1 MSEILNWLLL
11 SLLALALI
19 PTLLLAAQVIIANFP
34 RRATQ
39 LNDVASPRV
48 AVIVPAHNESAGIR
62 VALDSVMPQL
72 MPGDRLVV
80 VADNCSDD
88 TAQVAAAA
96 GAEVVERHDT
106 SRRGKGC
113 ALDFGVRYLELDAPE
128 EVVIVDADCEV
139 MPGTIERIARLSS
152 FSGRPVQAVY
162 LMKSPQSASGMA
174 PLREFAWTVK
184 NLVRPLGFH
193 KLHLPCQ
200 LMGSG
205 MAFPWAVI
213 SKASLATGHI
223 VEDLKL
229 GLELTRAGT
238 APLFCPEALVTSV
251 FPENAVG
258 LRTQQ
263 TRWEHG
269 HVGMVIGEAPG
280 YFVDA
285 IKRMDLSL
293 LALTLDMCVPP
304 LALLTLAAMG
314 LGVAALTFFIFSANA
329 GPLLIAVA
337 LLTVLAATVFV
348 AWVRF
353 GMQIVPL
360 RLLLYAPFYALGK
373 IPLYVGFL
381 IKRQVEWVR
390 SKRDTP

>member
-19 PTLLLAAQVIIANFP
+19 PTLLLAAQVIIATLP

-39 LNDVASPRV
+39 PSEIASPRV

-72 MPGDRLVV
+72 RPGDRLVV

-113 ALDFGVRYLELDAPE
+113 ALDFGVRYLELDPPE

-139 MPGTIERIARLSS
+139 MPGTIDRIARLSA

-162 LMKSPQSASGMA
+162 LMKSPESASRMA
-174 PLREFAWTVK
+174 PLKEFAWTVK

-205 MAFPWAVI
+205 MAFPWAAI
-213 SKASLATGHI
+213 NKASLATGHI

-229 GLELTRAGT
+229 GLEMARAGT

-251 FPENAVG
+251 FPANAVG

-269 HVGMVIGEAPG
+269 HLGMVFGEAPG

-285 IKRMDLSL
+285 IMRMDLSL

-304 LALLTLAAMG
+304 LALLSLGIMG
-314 LGVAALTFFIFSANA
+314 LGVAGLIFLLFSANA
-329 GPLLIAVA
+329 GPLLIALT
-337 LLTVLAATVFV
+337 LLMVLAATVFI

-353 GMQIVPL
+353 GMQMLPL

-373 IPLYVGFL
+373 IPLYAGFL

-390 SKRDTP
+390 SKRDAP

>member
-11 SLLALALI
+11 SLLALACI
-19 PTLLLAAQVIIANFP
+19 PTLLLAAQVIIATLP
-34 RRATQ
+34 RRAAT
-39 LNDVASPRV
+39 LSDVASPRL
-48 AVIVPAHNESAGIR
+48 AVIVPAHNESAGVH
-62 VALDSVMPQL
+62 VALESVMPQL
-72 MPGDRLVV
+72 RPGDRLVV

-96 GAEVVERHDT
+96 GAEVVERRDM

-113 ALDFGVRYLELDAPE
+113 ALDFGVRYLEPDPPQV
-128 EVVIVDADCEV
+128 VVIVDADCKV
-139 MPGTIERIARLSS
+139 MPGTIDRIARLSTL
-152 FSGRPVQAVY
+152 SGRPVQAVY
-162 LMKSPQSASGMA
+162 LMQSPQSASRMS

-193 KLHLPCQ
+193 RLRLPCQ

-205 MAFPWAVI
+205 MAFPWPII
-213 SKASLATGHI
+213 STAPLATGHI

-229 GLELTRAGT
+229 GLELARAGA

-251 FPENAVG
+251 FPANAVG

-269 HVGMVIGEAPG
+269 HLGMVFGEAPG

-285 IKRMDLSL
+285 IKRGDLSL

-304 LALLTLAAMG
+304 LALLTLGIMG
-314 LGVAALTFFIFSANA
+314 LGVAGLIFFIFSANA
-329 GPLLIAVA
+329 AALLSALMLLLI
-337 LLTVLAATVFV
+337 LAATVLL
-348 AWVRF
+348 AWVKF
-353 GMQIVPL
+353 GMQLVPL